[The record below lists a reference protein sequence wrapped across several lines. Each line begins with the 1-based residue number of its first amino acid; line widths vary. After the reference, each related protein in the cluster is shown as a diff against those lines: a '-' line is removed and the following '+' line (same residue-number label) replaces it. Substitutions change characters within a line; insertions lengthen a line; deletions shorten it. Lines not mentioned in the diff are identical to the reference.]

1 MTRRRP
7 PVTVLLLAVLF
18 AVYVPAAAQEES
30 GPDRAAE
37 TGEEAEAAAA
47 EAPAD
52 GELYILPEAE
62 VSAERDTPELITRE
76 EMDRD
81 GASDLWE
88 AVRYTPGVILSGGGR
103 RNDSG
108 FSVRGYGAD
117 SVPIYVDGI
126 VMANPYRGEGDSAR
140 FLTGDLESIEIA
152 KGYSSELLGA
162 NTLGGAILLRTA
174 KPTEPLE
181 VSLKTG
187 VGLDSVFNYADSAHV
202 FQLGTKQ
209 PLFYG
214 KGVFQYRDVDHFR
227 LPDSFEP
234 TAQNPQ
240 EKGNRLWS
248 DSKDLKLTLVAG
260 LTPAAGPD
268 IWATYVYQYADKGLS
283 PPDVGIKDYAI
294 WDWPVWTR
302 HGVSLNGSWA
312 IGAFSVDGLFYFDKY
327 DNRLDEYYNYRAFEL
342 GIHAPHSDYDEYT
355 LGGRLLGSWEI
366 NSQNSVQAAL
376 TYKKEDHRG
385 LRGSIVD
392 EDDLTEK
399 MHVNEDTWSLGAEY
413 AVNPWTPLT
422 LKAGLG
428 FDALI
433 PQEYR
438 NDENEYNKLL
448 GADYFIVQSRNMFL
462 YTWQLGAFY
471 RLPFGKEEA
480 RNHELR
486 LTYARKNH
494 FPTMA
499 QRYSTRFGSTLPNP
513 HLVPEKA
520 NHLELGYRG
529 WFGGDE
535 SVFGFGLN
543 AAVYYSAMTGKIVS
557 VELPNPHYP
566 SASVN
571 YSRNL
576 DSIGFWGFELA
587 PDFTAGD
594 WLNIGLAFS
603 LNNYIIDHSQDGIKV
618 LSYYPQITLNGYATI
633 KPFAFLSI
641 IPRIEYIGSRYG
653 DTEGEQELDP
663 YFLASIKVSA
673 NLGNYVSVS
682 AEIDNIFDT
691 YYEIRRYSPQ
701 AGRSFNFT
709 LTLKYK

>member
-1 MTRRRP
+1 MMKRRAAA
-7 PVTVLLLAVLF
+7 VLAFLFLAVPF
-18 AVYVPAAAQEES
+18 TAAQEDV
-30 GPDRAAE
+30 GTAAVAAVAE
-37 TGEEAEAAAA
+37 AGEEAETAAAGL
-47 EAPAD
+47 PD
-52 GELYILPEAE
+52 DELFILPEAE

-88 AVRYTPGVILSGGGR
+88 AVQYTPGVILSGGGR
-103 RNDSG
+103 RNDSS
-108 FSVRGYGAD
+108 FSVRGYDAD
-117 SVPIYVDGI
+117 SVPVYVDGI

-140 FLTGDLESIEIA
+140 FLTGDLESVEIA

-174 KPTEPLE
+174 KPREPLE

-187 VGLDSVFNYADSAHV
+187 VGLDGVFNYADSAHV

-209 PLFYG
+209 PFFYG
-214 KGVFQYRDVDHFR
+214 KGVVQYRDVDHYR

-248 DSKDLKLTLVAG
+248 DSKDLKLTLIAG
-260 LTPAAGPD
+260 LTPASDLD
-268 IWATYVYQYADKGLS
+268 IWLTYVYQYADKGLS

-294 WDWPVWTR
+294 WDWPVWNR
-302 HGVSLNGSWA
+302 HSVSLNGAWG
-312 IGAFSVDGLFYFDKY
+312 IGVFSVDGLFYFDKY

-355 LGGRLLGSWEI
+355 LGGRLMGSWEI
-366 NSQNSVQAAL
+366 NSWNTVQAAL

-385 LRGSIVD
+385 LRGSIVN
-392 EDDLTEK
+392 EDDLTEE
-399 MHVNEDTWSLGAEY
+399 MRVNEDTWSLGAEY
-413 AVNPWTPLT
+413 AVNPWDPLT

-433 PQEYR
+433 PQEYW

-448 GADYFIVQSRNMFL
+448 GADYFIVQSRSMFL
-462 YTWQLGAFY
+462 YTWQAGVFY
-471 RLPFGKEEA
+471 KLPFGNPESL
-480 RNHELR
+480 NQELR

-513 HLVPEKA
+513 HLGPEKA
-520 NHLELGYRG
+520 NHFELGYRG
-529 WFGGDE
+529 YFGGDE
-535 SVFGFGLN
+535 SAFGLGLN
-543 AAVYYSAMTGKIVS
+543 AAVYYSVMTGKIVN

-566 SASVN
+566 SVSVD

-576 DSIGFWGFELA
+576 DQTSFWGFELA
-587 PDFTAGD
+587 PEFTLKT
-594 WLNIGLAFS
+594 WLNTGLAFS
-603 LNNYIIDHSQDGIKV
+603 LNNYIIDRSQDGIKA
-618 LSYYPQITLNGYATI
+618 LSYYPQITLNAYAVV
-633 KPFAFLSI
+633 KPLAFLSL
-641 IPRIEYIGSRYG
+641 IPRVGYIGSGYA
-653 DTEGEQELDP
+653 DTEGAVELDP
-663 YFLASIKVSA
+663 YFLANFKIA
-673 NLGNYVSVS
+673 ADLGKYVSVS

-709 LTLKYK
+709 LTVKYK

>member
-1 MTRRRP
+1 
-7 PVTVLLLAVLF
+7 
-18 AVYVPAAAQEES
+18 
-30 GPDRAAE
+30 
-37 TGEEAEAAAA
+37 
-47 EAPAD
+47 
-52 GELYILPEAE
+52 
-62 VSAERDTPELITRE
+62 
-76 EMDRD
+76 
-81 GASDLWE
+81 
-88 AVRYTPGVILSGGGR
+88 VILSGGGR
-103 RNDSG
+103 RNDSS

-117 SVPIYVDGI
+117 SVPVYVDGI
-126 VMANPYRGEGDSAR
+126 VVANPYRGEGDSAR
-140 FLTGDLESIEIA
+140 FLTGDLESVEIA

-162 NTLGGAILLRTA
+162 NTLGGAVLLRTA
-174 KPTEPLE
+174 KPREPLE
-181 VSLKTG
+181 LSLKTG
-187 VGLDSVFNYADSAHV
+187 FGLDSVFNYADSAHV
-202 FQLGTKQ
+202 LELGTKQ

-248 DSKDLKLTLVAG
+248 DSKDMKLTLIAG
-260 LTPAAGPD
+260 LTPASDLD

-283 PPDVGIKDYAI
+283 PPDVDIKDYAI
-294 WDWPVWTR
+294 WDWPVWNR
-302 HGVSLNGSWA
+302 HSVSLNGSWG
-312 IGAFSVDGLFYFDKY
+312 IGAFSVDSLVYFDKY

-355 LGGRLLGSWEI
+355 LGGRLMGGWEI
-366 NSQNSVQAAL
+366 NSWNTVQAAL

-392 EDDLTEK
+392 EDDLTEA

-413 AVNPWTPLT
+413 AVNPWAPLT
-422 LKAGLG
+422 LKAGIG
-428 FDALI
+428 FDALV
-433 PQEYR
+433 PREYW

-462 YTWQLGAFY
+462 YTWQVGVFY
-471 RLPFGKEEA
+471 KLPSEMFPMENPESL
-480 RNHELR
+480 NQELR

-513 HLVPEKA
+513 HLGPEIA
-520 NHLELGYRG
+520 NHFELGYRG
-529 WFGGDE
+529 YFGGGE
-535 SVFGFGLN
+535 SVLGFGLN
-543 AAVYYSAMTGKIVS
+543 AAVYYSAITGKIVS

-566 SASVN
+566 SASVD

-587 PDFTAGD
+587 PEFTLKD
-594 WLNIGLAFS
+594 WLNMGLAFS
-603 LNNYIIDHSQDGIKV
+603 LNNYIIDHSQDGIKA
-618 LSYYPQITLNGYATI
+618 LNYYPQVTLNAYAVI
-633 KPFAFLSI
+633 KPLAFLSF
-641 IPRIEYIGSRYG
+641 IPRVEYIGSRYA
-653 DTEGEQELDP
+653 DTEGTTELEP
-663 YFLASIKVSA
+663 YFLANFKIA
-673 NLGNYVSVS
+673 ADLGSFVSVS

-701 AGRSFNFT
+701 GGRSFNFT